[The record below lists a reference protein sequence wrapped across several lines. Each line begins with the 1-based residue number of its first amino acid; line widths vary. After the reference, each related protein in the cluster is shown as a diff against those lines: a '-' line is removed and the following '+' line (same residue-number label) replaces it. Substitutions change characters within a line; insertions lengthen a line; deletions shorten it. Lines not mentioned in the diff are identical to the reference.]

1 MKMLPVLALTGA
13 LLAGAASAATPAAPT
28 GATAAPS
35 CKQQATQ
42 QKLKGEARVKFMK
55 ECKTA
60 KH

>member
-1 MKMLPVLALTGA
+1 MKMLPVLALSGA
-13 LLAGAASAATPAAPT
+13 LLAGAAVAATPAAST
-28 GATAAPS
+28 SAPS

-55 ECKTA
+55 ECKAA